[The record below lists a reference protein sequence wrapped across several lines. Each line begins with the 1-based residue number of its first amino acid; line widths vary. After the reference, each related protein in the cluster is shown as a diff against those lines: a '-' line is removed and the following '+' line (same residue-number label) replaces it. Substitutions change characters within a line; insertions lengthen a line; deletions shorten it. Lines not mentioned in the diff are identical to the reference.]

1 MTKPQLEE
9 SVRYEARL
17 AYHSEISCESLIKQ
31 LSIKCSLTGSD
42 VVLVVRALVDNIAMH
57 ITSSRAVSLGEFG
70 TISAGISSNLSDSAK
85 GYNKLQ
91 IRKTRYTFRPTTAV
105 KNKLTKSL
113 VGIKKYTTP
122 NSDKENANDTQ
133 QE

>member
-1 MTKPQLEE
+1 M
-9 SVRYEARL
+9 
-17 AYHSEISCESLIKQ
+17 
-31 LSIKCSLTGSD
+31 
-42 VVLVVRALVDNIAMH
+42 LVVRALVDNIAMH